1 MLNPLLERRIHFW
14 FRPWGQGEQ
23 VLAVGLTLTR
33 EAGWLPQGH
42 PGKAASG
49 LRTTSHLFFVPPFVR
64 GAGFSA
70 TGWAA

>member
-42 PGKAASG
+42 PGKAASVSG
-49 LRTTSHLFFVPPFVR
+49 PPHTS
-64 GAGFSA
+64 FSCLPL
-70 TGWAA
+70 